1 MQNQHLEKTLR
12 PYINSC
18 FLFLLVFLVNIF
30 IAEISA
36 AQNIIKIDNLSFS
49 CNNCEVQETENSCN
63 LLLKA
68 EAISFPCNQAL
79 DYFFS
84 ILKITDTNNQYPSV
98 LELKNYILL
107 PSQNKNLRTG
117 ALNILLKREDGRRLF
132 LENINDF
139 INQAAE
145 FFSEV
150 IPFNY
155 QYQDVWQAVW
165 NSANFQDSKMDAAV
179 RSKIFAYLDIPT
191 KELFK
196 DILYL
201 SLLDKTLVTQLE
213 IIEIYKAN
221 SQGKKPE
228 IVEQLALLKNFLE
241 DCASINSI
249 LSNEKCIESTLL
261 GTNINS
267 LTLIS
272 KLKFNFVLAEIKR
285 SFAFK
290 PEDII
295 NLLSKT
301 NYYLI
306 RTPDSHQLLY
316 QSLETLE
323 KNNFCEAKKIYYQY
337 QSLLNEY
344 KKYDENIKGILNTL
358 SNTQCNLVE
367 ETLEKRRKRLFYALG
382 IFIVMLIAIFITKKK
397 LLILKNKEL
406 NQLLNYFNL
415 SVRDQEKLSEA
426 YYSLAK
432 KYHPDASTGS
442 EELFKE
448 LNEKHQRLK
457 ELL

>member
-1 MQNQHLEKTLR
+1 M
-12 PYINSC
+12 
-18 FLFLLVFLVNIF
+18 
-30 IAEISA
+30 
-36 AQNIIKIDNLSFS
+36 SFS

-84 ILKITDTNNQYPSV
+84 ILKITDTNNQYPSA

-107 PSQNKNLRTG
+107 PSQNKNLRAG
-117 ALNILLKREDGRRLF
+117 ALNILLKREEGRRLF

-155 QYQDVWQAVW
+155 QYQDIWQAVW
-165 NSANFQDSKMDAAV
+165 NSANFQDSKMDATV

-196 DILYL
+196 DILYS
-201 SLLDKTLVTQLE
+201 SLLDKDLSNQIEL
-213 IIEIYKAN
+213 IEIYQAN
-221 SQGKKPE
+221 FQGKKPE
-228 IVEQLALLKNFLE
+228 IVEQLALLNNFLE
-241 DCASINSI
+241 ACSSINSI
-249 LSNEKCIESTLL
+249 LSNEKCLENSLQGI
-261 GTNINS
+261 NIDV

-272 KLKFNFVLAEIKR
+272 KLKFNFILTAIKKG
-285 SFAFK
+285 FAFK

-301 NYYLI
+301 NYYLV

-316 QSLETLE
+316 QSLEALE
-323 KNNFCEAKKIYYQY
+323 KNSLCEAKKIYYQY
-337 QSLLNEY
+337 ESLLNEY
-344 KKYDENIKGILNTL
+344 KKYDENIKKILKNL
-358 SNTQCNLVE
+358 SNTQCNLIE
-367 ETLEKRRKRLFYALG
+367 ETLEKRRKHLFYALG

-397 LLILKNKEL
+397 LFKLNNKEL

-415 SVRDQEKLSEA
+415 GVRDKEKLAEA
-426 YYSLAK
+426 YYALAR
-432 KYHPDASTGS
+432 KYHPDASTGN

>member
-1 MQNQHLEKTLR
+1 M
-12 PYINSC
+12 
-18 FLFLLVFLVNIF
+18 
-30 IAEISA
+30 
-36 AQNIIKIDNLSFS
+36 SFS

-84 ILKITDTNNQYPSV
+84 ILKITDTNNQYPSA

-107 PSQNKNLRTG
+107 PSQNKNLRAG
-117 ALNILLKREDGRRLF
+117 ALNILLKREEGRRLF

-155 QYQDVWQAVW
+155 QYQDIWQAVW
-165 NSANFQDSKMDAAV
+165 NSANFQDSKMDATV

-196 DILYL
+196 DILYS
-201 SLLDKTLVTQLE
+201 SLLDKDLSNQIEL
-213 IIEIYKAN
+213 IEIYQAN
-221 SQGKKPE
+221 FQGKKPE
-228 IVEQLALLKNFLE
+228 IVEQLALLNNFLE
-241 DCASINSI
+241 ACSSINSI
-249 LSNEKCIESTLL
+249 LSNEKCLENSLQGI
-261 GTNINS
+261 NIDV

-272 KLKFNFVLAEIKR
+272 KLKFNFILTEIKKG
-285 SFAFK
+285 FAFK

-301 NYYLI
+301 NYYLV

-316 QSLETLE
+316 QSLEALE
-323 KNNFCEAKKIYYQY
+323 KNSLCEAKKIYYQY
-337 QSLLNEY
+337 ESLLNEY
-344 KKYDENIKGILNTL
+344 KKYDENIKKILKNL
-358 SNTQCNLVE
+358 SNTQCNLIE
-367 ETLEKRRKRLFYALG
+367 ETLEKRRKHLFYALG

-397 LLILKNKEL
+397 LFKLNNKEL

-415 SVRDQEKLSEA
+415 GVRDKEKLAEA
-426 YYSLAK
+426 YYALAR
-432 KYHPDASTGS
+432 KYHPDASTGN